1 MVSKFLWKQSHSGW
15 GNVGNKRVELD
26 VNSWALRAQRS
37 DLRTAGIQ
45 VQYGYTF
52 YLSCWLYSI
61 SSCAVSLYLAAMKVL
76 CIYSSINFVCLSK
89 TSQWR
94 KLCLNVSWH
103 LWEVFF
109 LSAHLLARSPAHTY
123 EALTPKPRS
132 VHLTNAHDGRKFW
145 NKSTFS
151 SG

>member
-1 MVSKFLWKQSHSGW
+1 MVSKFVWKQSHSGW
-15 GNVGNKRVELD
+15 GNVRNKRVELD
-26 VNSWALRAQRS
+26 ASSWALRAQRS

-45 VQYGYTF
+45 DQYTF

-61 SSCAVSLYLAAMKVL
+61 SSCAVSLDLAAMKVW
-76 CIYSSINFVCLSK
+76 CIYSFINSVCLSK
-89 TSQWR
+89 SSQWR
-94 KLCLNVSWH
+94 KLCLNVNWH

-109 LSAHLLARSPAHTY
+109 LSAHLLARSPAHTH
-123 EALTPKPRS
+123 EALTPQPRS
-132 VHLTNAHDGRKFW
+132 VHLTNAHDGRQFW